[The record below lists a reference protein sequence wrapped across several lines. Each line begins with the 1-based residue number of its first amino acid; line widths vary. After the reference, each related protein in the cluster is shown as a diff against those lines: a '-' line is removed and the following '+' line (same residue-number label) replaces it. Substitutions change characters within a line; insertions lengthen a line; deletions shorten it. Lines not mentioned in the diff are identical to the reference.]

1 MENKYRII
9 NDNYFSFEIFEDIF
23 KAINERASI
32 SDDHTFKA
40 GVASAEA
47 AVRRVREQH
56 YESITKIWQKD
67 ENMEQF

>member
-1 MENKYRII
+1 MENKYRVI